1 MSSQRFPPEFMDEA
15 AREIIE
21 RENTRE
27 NTRENMSGTIS
38 PFQGVGRCSYRNRN
52 TGTDAP
58 PGVTVSERR
67 QPGAPGA

>member
-27 NTRENMSGTIS
+27 NMSGTIS
-38 PFQGVGRCSYRNRN
+38 RGRSVQL
-52 TGTDAP
+52 P
-58 PGVTVSERR
+58 KP
-67 QPGAPGA
+67 